1 MARFF
6 KPTKKTSFSKKH
18 QEVQIERM
26 DHHGAG
32 IGYLNKKP
40 VFVEGA
46 LADEKVLVQLTES
59 KAKFAKAN
67 LIKILK
73 PAEQRVEPFCP
84 HYNECGGCNQQHLE
98 REAQIANKERVL
110 SQLMTK
116 FAGQTLELS
125 PSITGQGLG
134 YRRRARLSIHLDKQ
148 RGLVMGF
155 RRKQSNQIVDVDH
168 CPVLDDRLNALIPQ
182 LRSIFADFKQQ
193 AILGHLELVLGDAEP
208 VAVIRHTKPLT
219 DKDQARL
226 KAFAEQAG
234 VTLYFMPEANQL
246 DRVVGEQ
253 PFYSEVGVKLPFLPS
268 HFIQVNQAI
277 NARMVAQALEWL
289 APESTDRVLDLFCG
303 LGNFTLPLAKQSAHV
318 VGVEGVQDMV
328 DWAADNAK
336 LNGLSNVEFYQA
348 NLEQE
353 LSQQP
358 WASQQFDKI
367 LLDPARAGASGVID
381 QVSALGATRVL
392 YVSCNP
398 ATLARDSQSLLEQ
411 GYSLTRLGMMDMFPH
426 TSHLESMAL
435 FEK

>member
-67 LIKILK
+67 LIKILE

-116 FAGQTLELS
+116 FAGQTLDLS
-125 PSITGQGLG
+125 PSITSEGLG
-134 YRRRARLSIHLDKQ
+134 YRRRARLSIQLDKQ

-168 CPVLDDRLNALIPQ
+168 CPVLDDKLNALIPP
-182 LRSIFADFKQQ
+182 LRRIFGDFKQP
-193 AILGHLELVLGDAEP
+193 AMLGHLELVLGDAEP
-208 VAVIRHTKPLT
+208 VAVIRHTKPLS
-219 DKDQARL
+219 DKDQTRL
-226 KAFAEQAG
+226 IEFAEQTG

-253 PFYSEVGVKLPFLPS
+253 PFYGEVGVKLPFLPS

-289 APESTDRVLDLFCG
+289 APEATDRVLDLFCG

-398 ATLARDSQSLLEQ
+398 ATLARDSQSLIAQ
-411 GYSLTRLGMMDMFPH
+411 GYTMTRLGMMDMFPH

>member
-32 IGYLNKKP
+32 IGYLNNKP

-84 HYNECGGCNQQHLE
+84 HYNECGGCNQQHVE
-98 REAQIANKERVL
+98 REAQITNKERVL

-116 FAGQTLELS
+116 FAGQTLDLS
-125 PSITGQGLG
+125 PSITGEGLG
-134 YRRRARLSIHLDKQ
+134 YRRRARLSIHLEKQ

-168 CPVLDDRLNALIPQ
+168 CPVLDDKLNALIPQ
-182 LRSIFADFKQQ
+182 LRSIFADFKQP
-193 AILGHLELVLGDAEP
+193 ATLGHLELVLGDAEP

-219 DKDQARL
+219 GKDQARL

-253 PFYSEVGVKLPFLPS
+253 PFYNEVGVKLPFLPS

-289 APESTDRVLDLFCG
+289 APESTERVLDLFCG

-367 LLDPARAGASGVID
+367 LLDPARAGASGVVD

-411 GYSLTRLGMMDMFPH
+411 GYTLTRLGMMDMFPH

>member
-84 HYNECGGCNQQHLE
+84 HYHECGGCNQQHLE

-116 FAGQTLELS
+116 FAGQTLDLS
-125 PSITGQGLG
+125 PSITGKGLG

-148 RGLVMGF
+148 SGLVMGF

-168 CPVLDDRLNALIPQ
+168 CPVLDDKLNVLIPQ
-182 LRSIFADFKQQ
+182 LRSIFADFKQP
-193 AILGHLELVLGDAEP
+193 AMLGHLELVLGDAEP
-208 VAVIRHTKPLT
+208 IAVIRHTKPLT
-219 DKDQARL
+219 DKDQTRL

-246 DRVVGEQ
+246 DRAIGEQ

-289 APESTDRVLDLFCG
+289 APETTDRVLDLFCG

-336 LNGLSNVEFYQA
+336 LNGFSNVEFYQA
-348 NLEQE
+348 NLEQD
-353 LSQQP
+353 LSQLP

-367 LLDPARAGASGVID
+367 LLDPARSGASGVID

-411 GYSLTRLGMMDMFPH
+411 GYTLTRLGMMDMFPH

>member
-116 FAGQTLELS
+116 FAGQTLDLS
-125 PSITGQGLG
+125 LSITGEGLG

-155 RRKQSNQIVDVDH
+155 RRKHSNQIVDVDR
-168 CPVLDDRLNALIPQ
+168 CPVLDDKLNALIPQ
-182 LRSIFADFKQQ
+182 LRSIFADFKQP
-193 AILGHLELVLGDAEP
+193 AMLGHLELVLGDAEP

-219 DKDQARL
+219 DKDQSRL

-253 PFYSEVGVKLPFLPS
+253 PFYGEVGVKLPFLPS
-268 HFIQVNQAI
+268 HFIQVNQEI

-328 DWAADNAK
+328 DWAEDNAK
-336 LNGLSNVEFYQA
+336 LNGLSNVEVYQA
-348 NLEQE
+348 NLEQD
-353 LSQQP
+353 LSQLP

-411 GYSLTRLGMMDMFPH
+411 GYTLTRLGMMDMFPH

>member
-32 IGYLNKKP
+32 IGYINKKP
-40 VFVEGA
+40 VFVERA
-46 LADEKVLVQLTES
+46 LANEKVLVQLTES

-67 LIKILK
+67 LIKVLT
-73 PAEQRVEPFCP
+73 PSEQRVEPFCP
-84 HYNECGGCNQQHLE
+84 HYYECGGCNQQHLE
-98 REAQIANKERVL
+98 REEQITHKERVL

-116 FAGQTLELS
+116 FAGQTLALS
-125 PSITGQGLG
+125 PSITGEGLG
-134 YRRRARLSIHLDKQ
+134 YRRRARLSIHVDKQ
-148 RGLVMGF
+148 RGLMMGF

-168 CPVLDDRLNALIPQ
+168 CPVLDNKLNALIPE
-182 LRSIFADFKQQ
+182 LRKIFDGFRQPS
-193 AILGHLELVLGDAEP
+193 ILGHLELVLGEAGP
-208 VAVIRHTKPLT
+208 IAVIRHTKALSEKEQT
-219 DKDQARL
+219 RL
-226 KAFAEQAG
+226 IEYAEQMG
-234 VTLYFMPEANQL
+234 ITLYLMPEANQL

-253 PFYSEVGVKLPFLPS
+253 PYYAEVGVKLPFLPS

-277 NARMVAQALEWL
+277 NARMVTQALEWL
-289 APESTDRVLDLFCG
+289 APVETDRVLDLFCG
-303 LGNFTLPLAKQSAHV
+303 LGNFTLPLASRSAHV

-336 LNGLSNVEFYQA
+336 LNGISNVEFYQA
-348 NLEQE
+348 NLEQD
-353 LSQQP
+353 LSSMP

-411 GYSLTRLGMMDMFPH
+411 GYTLTRLGMMDMFPH

>member
-32 IGYLNKKP
+32 IGYLNHKP

-84 HYNECGGCNQQHLE
+84 HYHECGGCNQQHLE
-98 REAQIANKERVL
+98 RKAQITNKERVL

-116 FAGQTLELS
+116 FAGQTLDLS
-125 PSITGQGLG
+125 PSITGEGLG

-168 CPVLDDRLNALIPQ
+168 CPVLDDKLNALIPQ
-182 LRSIFADFKQQ
+182 LRSIFADFKQP
-193 AILGHLELVLGDAEP
+193 ATLGHLELVLGDAEP

-219 DKDQARL
+219 GKDQARL

-253 PFYSEVGVKLPFLPS
+253 PFYNEVGVKLPFLPS

-289 APESTDRVLDLFCG
+289 APESTERVLDLFCG

-328 DWAADNAK
+328 DWATDNAK

-367 LLDPARAGASGVID
+367 LLDPARAGASGVVD

-411 GYSLTRLGMMDMFPH
+411 GYTLTRLGMMDMFPH

>member
-1 MARFF
+1 M
-6 KPTKKTSFSKKH
+6 
-18 QEVQIERM
+18 
-26 DHHGAG
+26 
-32 IGYLNKKP
+32 
-40 VFVEGA
+40 
-46 LADEKVLVQLTES
+46 
-59 KAKFAKAN
+59 
-67 LIKILK
+67 
-73 PAEQRVEPFCP
+73 
-84 HYNECGGCNQQHLE
+84 
-98 REAQIANKERVL
+98 
-110 SQLMTK
+110 
-116 FAGQTLELS
+116 
-125 PSITGQGLG
+125 
-134 YRRRARLSIHLDKQ
+134 
-148 RGLVMGF
+148 MGF

-182 LRSIFADFKQQ
+182 LRSIFADFKQP
-193 AILGHLELVLGDAEP
+193 AMLGHLELVLGDAEP

-226 KAFAEQAG
+226 KAFAEQTG

-289 APESTDRVLDLFCG
+289 APESSDRVLDLFCG

>member
-32 IGYLNKKP
+32 IGYINKKP

-46 LADEKVLVQLTES
+46 LANEKVLVQLTES

-67 LIKILK
+67 LIKVLT
-73 PAEQRVEPFCP
+73 PSEQRVEPFCP
-84 HYNECGGCNQQHLE
+84 HYYECGGCNQQHLE
-98 REAQIANKERVL
+98 REEQITHKERVL

-116 FAGQTLELS
+116 FAGQTLALS
-125 PSITGQGLG
+125 PSITGEGRG
-134 YRRRARLSIHLDKQ
+134 YRRRARLSIHVDKQ
-148 RGLVMGF
+148 RGLMMGF

-168 CPVLDDRLNALIPQ
+168 CPVLDNKLNALIPE
-182 LRSIFADFKQQ
+182 LRKIFDGFKQPN
-193 AILGHLELVLGDAEP
+193 ILGHLELVLGEAGP
-208 VAVIRHTKPLT
+208 VVVIRHTKALSE
-219 DKDQARL
+219 KDQTRL
-226 KAFAEQAG
+226 IEFAEQMG
-234 VTLYFMPEANQL
+234 ITLYLMPEANQL

-253 PFYSEVGVKLPFLPS
+253 PYYAEVGFKLPFLPS

-277 NARMVAQALEWL
+277 NERMVTQALEWL
-289 APESTDRVLDLFCG
+289 APVETDRVLDLFCG
-303 LGNFTLPLAKQSAHV
+303 LGNFTLPLASRSAHV

-411 GYSLTRLGMMDMFPH
+411 GYTLTRLGMMDMFPH